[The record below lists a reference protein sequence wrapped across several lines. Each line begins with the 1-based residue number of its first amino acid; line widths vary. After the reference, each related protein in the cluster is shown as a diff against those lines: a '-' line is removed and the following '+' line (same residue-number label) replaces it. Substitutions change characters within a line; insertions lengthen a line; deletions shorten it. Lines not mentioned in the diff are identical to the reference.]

1 MNLSRKIT
9 AETWHAQKKNF
20 QINTLE
26 ILFFF
31 FLISNKDVYSKNYLM
46 HNGIRHIKDY
56 KKKGEK
62 TKRKLITKERT
73 KKHGERSTRVESPS
87 PRPVKKGDIER
98 SEQLVINAFQVL
110 KCPPIS
116 LPPNTPR

>member
-1 MNLSRKIT
+1 MACT
-9 AETWHAQKKNF
+9 KKEFSNQHF
-20 QINTLE
+20 GDT
-26 ILFFF
+26 FFF

-56 KKKGEK
+56 KKRKEK

-73 KKHGERSTRVESPS
+73 KKIGERITRVESPS
-87 PRPVKKGDIER
+87 PRPVEKGAIER